1 MKKNKNQ
8 EKPTSKMNRIFGDI
22 MRIPLVAFYCISAI
36 LIGFIVG
43 VIASIVLPLF
53 LPYQMIKVRFF
64 KDGT

>member
-1 MKKNKNQ
+1 
-8 EKPTSKMNRIFGDI
+8 MNRIFGDI
-22 MRIPLVAFYCISAI
+22 MRIPLVAFYCFSAI

-64 KDGT
+64 KDGA